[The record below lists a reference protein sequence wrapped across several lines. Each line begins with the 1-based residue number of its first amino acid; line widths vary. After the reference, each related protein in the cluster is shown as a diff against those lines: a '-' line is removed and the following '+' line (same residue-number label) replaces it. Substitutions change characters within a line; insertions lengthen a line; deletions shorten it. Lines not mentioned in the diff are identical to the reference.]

1 MVTSARTLDFV
12 WILLI
17 ALTLGG
23 VVIGEGAEPSFWIT
37 VIVAVITTF
46 KGRMVIDYFMEVG
59 DAHPAIRRL
68 VRIYGF
74 LVPLLMILVY
84 LYGPAIAQLASL

>member
-1 MVTSARTLDFV
+1 MITSSRTLDLV

-23 VVIGEGAEPSFWIT
+23 VAIGEGAEPSFWIT

-74 LVPLLMILVY
+74 LVPLLMILIY
-84 LYGPAIAQLASL
+84 LCGPQIAKLTSI

>member
-1 MVTSARTLDFV
+1 MVTFARTLDFV

-17 ALTLGG
+17 TLTLGG

-59 DAHPAIRRL
+59 DAHPVIRRM

-74 LVPLLMILVY
+74 LVPALMILVY
-84 LYGPAIAQLASL
+84 LYGPAIAQLTRL

>member
-1 MVTSARTLDFV
+1 MITSSRTLDLV

-23 VVIGEGAEPSFWIT
+23 VAIGEGAEPGFWIT
-37 VIVAVITTF
+37 VIVAAITAF
-46 KGRMVIDYFMEVG
+46 KGRMVIDYFIEVG
-59 DAHPAIRRL
+59 DAHPGIRRL

-74 LVPLLMILVY
+74 LVPLLMILIY
-84 LYGPAIAQLASL
+84 LYGPQIAQLTSL

>member
-1 MVTSARTLDFV
+1 MITSSRSLDLV

-23 VVIGEGAEPSFWIT
+23 VAIGEGAEPGFWIT

-59 DAHPAIRRL
+59 DAHSAIRRL
-68 VRIYGF
+68 VRVYGF
-74 LVPLLMILVY
+74 LVPLLMILTY
-84 LYGPAIAQLASL
+84 LFGPQIAKLTSL